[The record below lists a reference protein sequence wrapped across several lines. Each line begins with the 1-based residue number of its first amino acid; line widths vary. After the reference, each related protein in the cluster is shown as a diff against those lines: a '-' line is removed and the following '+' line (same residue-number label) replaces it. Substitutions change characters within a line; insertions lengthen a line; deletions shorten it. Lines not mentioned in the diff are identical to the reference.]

1 MTLGLGVIAAG
12 VLSVLLQAPHEPAV
26 KSSDSQPPDLR
37 LFFQAASRDE
47 KEAGAALEQLAATW
61 RDDYAAMIVDMARL
75 MRPAPREPASDDELP
90 VSDDEVGGPPARPAD
105 PITPVRQPA
114 SPLARVRAR
123 LTRFLEKQTRQR
135 LGDDLW
141 AWRKWIWS
149 RPYEPHPG
157 YLAFKAAL
165 YAQIDPRMAEFFN
178 RGARSAV
185 RLDEVDWGGVP
196 VNGIPP
202 LGHPETIPAAEAR
215 YLDAGNIVFGVVV
228 NGEARAYP
236 KRILAWHELARDRIG
251 GVDMTIVY
259 CTLCGTVIPYESDV
273 GGVVRTFG
281 TSGLLYRSNKLMFDR
296 ESMSLWSTLEGRPVI
311 GELAGTDLQLRAHP
325 VVTTTWGEWR
335 AARPDTTVL
344 SLETGVKRDYSEGA
358 AYREYF
364 GTDALMFHVSK
375 TDKRLKNKAEVL
387 VMRLRGEDGLSR
399 PIAMAAEFLKR
410 TPLYN
415 FESGGRRFVVL
426 TTSNGA
432 NRVYE
437 AGGERFTRWNG
448 RNSIEDEAGRIWRV
462 SEETLTPPEGAA
474 LPPSHEASADRR
486 SLGGGGKTDPSE
498 RSLPRIPAQRAFW
511 FAWYAQFP
519 ETALVK

>member
-1 MTLGLGVIAAG
+1 MTQCLWVTAAG
-12 VLSVLLQAPHEPAV
+12 LLSLLLQGPRPESAATSPE
-26 KSSDSQPPDLR
+26 SEPPDLQ
-37 LFFQAASRDE
+37 LFFQAASRDD
-47 KEAGAALEQLAATW
+47 KEASAALGQLAGRW

-75 MRPAPREPASDDELP
+75 MRPASRGPQASDDELP
-90 VSDDEVGGPPARPAD
+90 LPDDEVGGAPARPPDSIA
-105 PITPVRQPA
+105 PSRAPV

-123 LTRFLEKQTRQR
+123 LTRFLEKQTGRR

-141 AWRKWIWS
+141 AWREWIWS

-157 YLAFKAAL
+157 YFAFKGAL
-165 YAQIDPRMAEFFN
+165 YGQIDPRMAEFFEP
-178 RGARSAV
+178 GTRSVV

-202 LGHPETIPAAEAR
+202 LGNPETIPAAEAR
-215 YLDAGNIVFGVVV
+215 YLDAGNIVFGLVV

-251 GVDMTIVY
+251 GVEMTIVY
-259 CTLCGTVIPYESDV
+259 CTLCGTVIPYESEI

-311 GELAGTDLQLRAHP
+311 GELAGADLQLRAHP

-335 AARPDTTVL
+335 AAHPNTTVL

-358 AYREYF
+358 AYRDYF

-375 TDKRLKNKAEVL
+375 TDRRLKNKAEVL
-387 VMRLRGEDGLSR
+387 VMQIRGEDGVR
-399 PIAMAAEFLKR
+399 HPVAIAAQFLKKN
-410 TPLYN
+410 PLYA
-415 FESGGRRFVVL
+415 FDAGGRRFVVL
-426 TTSNGA
+426 TTPKGA

-437 AGGERFTRWNG
+437 AGSARFTRWNG
-448 RNSIEDEAGRIWRV
+448 RDTVEDEAGRAWRV
-462 SEETLTPPEGAA
+462 SEEA
-474 LPPSHEASADRR
+474 LARLDGSESPTRR
-486 SLGGGGKTDPSE
+486 VA
-498 RSLPRIPAQRAFW
+498 AQRAFW

-519 ETALVK
+519 DTLLIK